1 MRANMAFRRNSS
13 PRFTRRST
21 AGFTLIEIL
30 VTLLVVSVGL
40 LGVAGLHSLSL
51 RNNYDALMRSHAS
64 ALASDIADRMRSNRD
79 AVYVNESEY
88 LVALGATPTVD
99 DSSSRAKVDV
109 YEWKQTLTAQLPD
122 GDGAIAIDPATRIVT
137 ITIQWGERGEDTP
150 MSFVTDTG
158 V

>member
-1 MRANMAFRRNSS
+1 MRANMAFRRNTS
-13 PRFTRRST
+13 PRFRRRST

-79 AVYVNESEY
+79 AVYLNDSDYE
-88 LVALGATPTVD
+88 VALGPPPAVD
-99 DSSSRAKVDV
+99 DDSPRAIVDV
-109 YEWKQTLTAQLPD
+109 AEWKETLAAQLPR
-122 GDGAIAIDPATRIVT
+122 GDGTIAIDPATRIVT
-137 ITIQWGERGEDTP
+137 ITIQWGERGEDDAMT
-150 MSFVTDTG
+150 FITDTG